1 MPEWNDVFSLNDGPD
16 GPGIGFEDRVFAK
29 IRRKKTQRKV
39 GMGIA
44 ACAGVLVL
52 LSVFQLFRPL
62 TSRLPLSSGGS
73 IKEEV
78 PVSEELL
85 FSASD
90 SLTRYSLEP
99 VSYLEKA
106 GEQATLNQI

>member
-1 MPEWNDVFSLNDGPD
+1 MPEWNDVFAVSAGPD
-16 GPGIGFEDRVFAK
+16 GPGMDFEERVFAK

-44 ACAGVLVL
+44 ACAGVVAL

-62 TSRLPLSSGGS
+62 PRRLPLAGAGS

-78 PVSEELL
+78 PVSEELF

-90 SLTRYSLEP
+90 NLTRYSLEP
-99 VSYLEKA
+99 VSYQEKA